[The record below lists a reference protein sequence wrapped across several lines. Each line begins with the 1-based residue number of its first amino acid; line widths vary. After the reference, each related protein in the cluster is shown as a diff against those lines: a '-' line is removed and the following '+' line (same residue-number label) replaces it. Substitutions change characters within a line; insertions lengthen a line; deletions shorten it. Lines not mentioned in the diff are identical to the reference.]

1 MTVQRCR
8 LGAIFILF
16 FVTGLSL
23 SEHPVVVSAQS
34 ASAGQSSHRDLGDI
48 IEALLHR
55 NGDGKEETETPTED
69 TDNTRVFL
77 FPTFGSN
84 PALGLSGG
92 ALATVTNYWGNPL
105 TTRLSSTLLSATVT
119 TKKQVLIVGRSDLY
133 APSNSWHLAG
143 DWRFYDYLEQ
153 THGLGSNSRS
163 IPSAEVDYTW
173 YRLHQVVLRPVWN
186 NLEFG
191 FGYHLDTHHGIALV
205 TDAINNRTLLKNNG
219 IALSN
224 TTSSGVSL
232 NLIFDQRDH
241 PLNPARGVFG
251 KAAYTFYRTGLG
263 SDRNWDSFQLEG
275 RAYQPLSRNRRQG
288 VALWGLAWLTPSGQ
302 PPYFDLPSVGW
313 DTYGRTARGYR
324 SGRFRGHDWLYA
336 EVEYRVG
343 LTADD
348 LFGAVSFLNT
358 SRLSDDA
365 TNQTQHW
372 VPGAGIGLRIK
383 LDKNRRSNL
392 AIDYAWGRD
401 GSSGLYFAVNEAF

>member
-1 MTVQRCR
+1 MTVQLCR
-8 LGAIFILF
+8 IGATFILF
-16 FVTGLSL
+16 FITGLSL
-23 SEHPVVVSAQS
+23 SEHPFVVSAQS
-34 ASAGQSSHRDLGDI
+34 SSVDKSSHRDLGDI
-48 IEALLHR
+48 IEALLLR
-55 NGDGKEETETPTED
+55 DGEAEEEAETPTED

-119 TKKQVLIVGRSDLY
+119 TKKQVLIAGRSDFY
-133 APSNSWHLAG
+133 APNNSWHLAG
-143 DWRFYDYLEQ
+143 DWSFYDYLEQ
-153 THGLGSNSRS
+153 THQLGSNSRPN
-163 IPSAEVDYTW
+163 PSAEVDYTW
-173 YRLHQVVLRPVWN
+173 YRLHQVMSRSIWD

-191 FGYHLDTHHGIALV
+191 FGYHLDTRRGIALANESIS
-205 TDAINNRTLLKNNG
+205 DRALLTNNG
-219 IALSN
+219 IVLSN
-224 TTSSGVSL
+224 ATSSGVSL
-232 NLIFDQRDH
+232 NLVFDQRDH
-241 PLNPARGVFG
+241 PLNPAHGVFG

-275 RAYQPLSRNRRQG
+275 RAYQPLSQNRRQG
-288 VALWGLAWLTPSGQ
+288 IALWGLAWMTPSGQ

-324 SGRFRGHDWLYA
+324 SGRFRGRNWLYA

-348 LFGAVSFLNT
+348 LFGGVSFLNT

-365 TNQTQHW
+365 TNQAQCW
-372 VPGAGIGLRIK
+372 APGAGIGLRIK

>member
-1 MTVQRCR
+1 MTVQLCR
-8 LGAIFILF
+8 IGATFILF
-16 FVTGLSL
+16 FITGLSL
-23 SEHPVVVSAQS
+23 SEHPFVVSAQS
-34 ASAGQSSHRDLGDI
+34 ASADKSSHRDLGDI
-48 IEALLHR
+48 IKALLLR
-55 NGDGKEETETPTED
+55 DSDAEETTETPIED

-119 TKKQVLIVGRSDLY
+119 TKKQTLIVGRSDLY
-133 APSNSWHLAG
+133 APNNSWHLAG

-153 THGLGSNSRS
+153 THGLGSSSRS
-163 IPSAEVDYTW
+163 MPSADVDYTW
-173 YRLHQVVLRPVWN
+173 YRLHQVVSRPVWH
-186 NLEFG
+186 NLELG
-191 FGYHLDTHHGIALV
+191 IGYHLDTHRGIALT
-205 TDAINNRTLLKNNG
+205 TDTITNKALMTQNRVV
-219 IALSN
+219 LSN

-232 NLIFDQRDH
+232 NLVFDQRDH

-251 KAAYTFYRTGLG
+251 KAAYTFYRTGFG

-275 RAYQPLSRNRRQG
+275 RAYQPLSHNRRQG
-288 VALWGLAWLTPSGQ
+288 VALWGLAWMTPSGH

-324 SGRFRGHDWLYA
+324 SGRFRGRDWLYA